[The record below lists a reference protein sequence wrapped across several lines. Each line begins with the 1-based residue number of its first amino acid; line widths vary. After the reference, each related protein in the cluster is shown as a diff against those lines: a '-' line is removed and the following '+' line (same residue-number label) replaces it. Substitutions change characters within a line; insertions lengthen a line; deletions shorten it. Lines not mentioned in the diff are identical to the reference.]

1 MATIY
6 AYSSDDVRCTYSLYY
21 LREGSTTMIWVQ
33 GTLYGSEA
41 SSDKFNNLYAH
52 LRYNVEPV
60 NNGSATTYV
69 SSYGERFGDGVLIF
83 EGPLNSTTI
92 PTTGQGFYASWIFE
106 NSTDVTYK
114 NCALFLSKSQ
124 TEVKSNNNEAYLFI
138 GKKLNNNLS
147 NKPRYYTEDL
157 IPATRCTAPTQITVS
172 PSTQKPGGDVTI
184 SWSGAEAGMN
194 NQISGYRVYYKVDKA
209 PNIDSFWG
217 YDGYINIADNS
228 TTSTTFTIPNNATR
242 RSIYHFKIVT
252 KGSPYDSTI
261 SIVSDTVTVNTLPD
275 KPSVIPDKTIVP
287 SSGGKIF
294 LNLSANDQ
302 DAQELSFYYSTSV
315 DGDKTKI
322 ENSSIEINN
331 TGTYYFYTYDGLE
344 YSSEYTT
351 QSFSFNEK
359 PTIGGISNQGV
370 GDPYEADSLSDYSYK
385 NFYTTVSSTLSNL
398 NKDVNNISWYGRYA
412 DILENGSISSWHDDL
427 IKFSD
432 GNTLSITLDLSLN
445 PVFKTL
451 SNIVYQIGASYNDGI
466 EDSEIVWGETNF
478 VIAPNPTIKGFF
490 NKHNGS
496 NIPHSKPKHFY
507 DKGSIQ
513 IEKDSSVT
521 GISVSIDNG
530 AKIRIPFN
538 SIDNYKKS
546 GYFNIYISDTSTN
559 IEYKLS
565 VTIERVIGSSTIE
578 LNITSAGLPYVGT
591 DIFTSSHI
599 SSQTNILK
607 PYTSTSTSTFNIV
620 LYNFFET
627 LSYSNAKVNYDGT
640 NLPKSCLSFKLING
654 ENSLDITP
662 TYDTLSSAS
671 SLCFNYNQ
679 DFYKKFLLRGE
690 NPLNLD
696 LDNTNTVD
704 LQITFTDVF
713 GKSYNVTKYEYLT
726 LDFREPFI
734 EEGSSFSVKI
744 FRDGAEISSS
754 DYIRENDSLRFNF
767 EWSAYNNQNAV
778 IESYICRTNKS
789 VSAVENLTNWE
800 KYQNDSN
807 YIWNINTGNT
817 PVNLIRTGSDYID
830 YTVGRLD
837 KSYYVYFKIVAII
850 NGCPTSYYSERF
862 ITQRHTTV
870 PKINF
875 TSVNYNSDDKQL
887 KYRHSNYDTGGGKS
901 PWDQTDTYQG
911 IDKIEFGIQYA
922 TDFSIE
928 SNIKYIGALE
938 TEPNV
943 FIALTTITDINKIIA
958 EETSLEEYTCL
969 FDIDNWTYYNI
980 RLVVRTTMGENIIIS
995 YGEEAAIYNVS
1006 PTISY
1011 RKNHIGINAIP
1022 ENFEGNDGSG
1032 ESIKDTSILIIQSGT
1047 NRNNIYFIT
1056 PNHRIKFNI
1065 NDGRIDGIL
1074 LDAGNWN

>member
-194 NQISGYRVYYKVDKA
+194 NQISGYRVYYKVGKA
-209 PNIDSFWG
+209 PNVDSFWG

-275 KPSVIPDKTIVP
+275 KPSVIPDKFTVP

-344 YSSEYTT
+344 YSSEYTA

-427 IKFSD
+427 IKFSG

-478 VIAPNPTIKGFF
+478 VIAPNPIIKGFF

-496 NIPHSKPKHFY
+496 NIPYSKPKHFY

-521 GISVSIDNG
+521 GISVSIDN
-530 AKIRIPFN
+530 KN
-538 SIDNYKKS
+538 
-546 GYFNIYISDTSTN
+546 
-559 IEYKLS
+559 
-565 VTIERVIGSSTIE
+565 TI
-578 LNITSAGLPYVGT
+578 
-591 DIFTSSHI
+591 
-599 SSQTNILK
+599 Q
-607 PYTSTSTSTFNIV
+607 
-620 LYNFFET
+620 
-627 LSYSNAKVNYDGT
+627 
-640 NLPKSCLSFKLING
+640 IN
-654 ENSLDITP
+654 
-662 TYDTLSSAS
+662 
-671 SLCFNYNQ
+671 
-679 DFYKKFLLRGE
+679 
-690 NPLNLD
+690 
-696 LDNTNTVD
+696 
-704 LQITFTDVF
+704 
-713 GKSYNVTKYEYLT
+713 
-726 LDFREPFI
+726 
-734 EEGSSFSVKI
+734 
-744 FRDGAEISSS
+744 
-754 DYIRENDSLRFNF
+754 
-767 EWSAYNNQNAV
+767 
-778 IESYICRTNKS
+778 
-789 VSAVENLTNWE
+789 
-800 KYQNDSN
+800 
-807 YIWNINTGNT
+807 
-817 PVNLIRTGSDYID
+817 
-830 YTVGRLD
+830 
-837 KSYYVYFKIVAII
+837 
-850 NGCPTSYYSERF
+850 
-862 ITQRHTTV
+862 
-870 PKINF
+870 
-875 TSVNYNSDDKQL
+875 
-887 KYRHSNYDTGGGKS
+887 
-901 PWDQTDTYQG
+901 
-911 IDKIEFGIQYA
+911 
-922 TDFSIE
+922 
-928 SNIKYIGALE
+928 
-938 TEPNV
+938 
-943 FIALTTITDINKIIA
+943 
-958 EETSLEEYTCL
+958 
-969 FDIDNWTYYNI
+969 
-980 RLVVRTTMGENIIIS
+980 
-995 YGEEAAIYNVS
+995 
-1006 PTISY
+1006 
-1011 RKNHIGINAIP
+1011 
-1022 ENFEGNDGSG
+1022 
-1032 ESIKDTSILIIQSGT
+1032 
-1047 NRNNIYFIT
+1047 
-1056 PNHRIKFNI
+1056 
-1065 NDGRIDGIL
+1065 
-1074 LDAGNWN
+1074 

>member
-21 LREGSTTMIWVQ
+21 LRDGNTTMVWVQ

-41 SSDKFNNLYAH
+41 SSDKNNNLYAH
-52 LRYNVEPV
+52 LRYNVAPV

-69 SSYGERFGDGVLIF
+69 SSYGEPFGDGVLIF

-92 PTTGQGFYASWIFE
+92 PTTGRGFYASWIFE
-106 NSTDVTYK
+106 NNTAVTYE
-114 NCALFLSKSQ
+114 NCALFLSKSP
-124 TEVKSNNNEAYLFI
+124 TEVKTNNNEAYLFI

-147 NKPRYYTEDL
+147 NKLRYYTEDL

-194 NQISGYRVYYKVDKA
+194 NQISGYRVYYKVGKA
-209 PNIDSFWG
+209 PNDNSFLG

-228 TTSTTFTIPNNATR
+228 TTSTTFTIPNDATR

-261 SIVSDTVTVNTLPD
+261 SIASDTVTVNTLPD

-315 DGDKTKI
+315 DGAKTKI

-370 GDPYEADSLSDYSYK
+370 GAPYEADSLSNYSYK
-385 NFYTTVSSTLSNL
+385 NFYTTVRSTLSNL

-466 EDSEIVWGETNF
+466 EDSEIAWGETNF

-490 NKHNGS
+490 NKNNGS
-496 NIPHSKPKHFY
+496 NILYSKPKHFY

-521 GISVSIDNG
+521 GISVSINNG

-559 IEYKLS
+559 TEYKLS

-591 DIFTSSHI
+591 DIFTSSDI

-607 PYTSTSTSTFNIV
+607 PYTSISTSTFNIV

-767 EWSAYNNQNAV
+767 EWSAYNSQNAV

-901 PWDQTDTYQG
+901 PWDQADTYQG